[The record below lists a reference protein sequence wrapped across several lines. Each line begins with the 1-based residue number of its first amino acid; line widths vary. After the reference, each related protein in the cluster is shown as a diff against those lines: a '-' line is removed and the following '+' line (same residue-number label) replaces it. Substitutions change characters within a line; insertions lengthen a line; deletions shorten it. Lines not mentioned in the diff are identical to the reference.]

1 MTAAVT
7 AGVMHALAKDH
18 GGLAAS
24 PRVTACIASIITFTI
39 ATCTA
44 ASFGL
49 LLAPLGKL
57 MLQWIHLPPQER
69 KTRAARTL
77 CCDALRDATP
87 LTCARADAIH

>member
-7 AGVMHALAKDH
+7 AGVMHAFAKDH

-24 PRVTACIASIITFTI
+24 PRVAACIASIIACTI

-44 ASFGL
+44 ASLGL

-57 MLQWIHLPPQER
+57 LLQWARLPP
-69 KTRAARTL
+69 
-77 CCDALRDATP
+77 
-87 LTCARADAIH
+87 